1 MRLNAKI
8 LKNVAG
14 VNQWYYANQAAV
26 QEGQAN
32 EIYLQ
37 LVDLDK
43 TPGTE
48 KSSAL
53 PDFPLR
59 YITQATV
66 ATLEATF
73 PSIDDAQEIV
83 VAASQPFADDKS
95 IWKISL
101 TNTQLPKSGNFKL
114 KLTEDGADK
123 HILVRN
129 GVTVDLLEVGSC

>member
-8 LKNVAG
+8 LKNVANI
-14 VNQWYYANQAAV
+14 NQWYYTNQAAV

-32 EIYLQ
+32 EIYIQ

-43 TPGTE
+43 TPGIE

-59 YITQATV
+59 YISQATV
-66 ATLEATF
+66 SSLQATF
-73 PSIDDAQEIV
+73 PSIDDASEFSV
-83 VAASQPFADDKS
+83 TATQPFAGDKS
-95 IWKISL
+95 IWKIAL
-101 TNTQLPKSGNFKL
+101 TAAQLPKSGNFKL
-114 KLTEDGADK
+114 KLTEDGLDK

-129 GVTVDLLEVGSC
+129 AISTDLLNVGSC

>member
-8 LKNVAG
+8 LKNVAN
-14 VNQWYYANQAAV
+14 VNQWQYTNQASV

-43 TPGTE
+43 TPGLE
-48 KSSAL
+48 KSVAL

-59 YITQATV
+59 YISQAAVT
-66 ATLEATF
+66 ALEATF
-73 PSIDDAQEIV
+73 PSIDDTQQIV
-83 VAASQPFADDKS
+83 VSATQPFADDKS

-101 TNTQLPKSGNFKL
+101 ANDQLPKSGNFKL
-114 KLTEDGADK
+114 KLTEDGLDK
-123 HILVRN
+123 FILVKSAIS
-129 GVTVDLLEVGSC
+129 VDLLDVGSC